1 MVWRVIRHS
10 LLCELAFYIL
20 LNWII
25 SLELFQCQSWP
36 IVMSG
41 MDLIGIA
48 QVRYTLCAL
57 CCLKWHNIWDIMTW
71 PPNMTYSTTVNVF
84 HLFFLCNRLAL
95 EKHWHSFFPHFCILM
110 VKTRKQTIK
119 EFFYTKVL
127 INLEICIAVLDKIF
141 VMLQ

>member
-1 MVWRVIRHS
+1 MSCMVWRVIRHS

-57 CCLKWHNIWDIMTW
+57 CCLKWHKIWDIMTW
-71 PPNMTYSTTVNVF
+71 PPSMTYCTTVNVF
-84 HLFFLCNRLAL
+84 SPFFCAIDW
-95 EKHWHSFFPHFCILM
+95 HWKNIGIPSSSISAYRWSRHVSKQLKNFFIQKC
-110 VKTRKQTIK
+110 
-119 EFFYTKVL
+119 
-127 INLEICIAVLDKIF
+127 
-141 VMLQ
+141 